1 MRNRSSLLLSPSPVA
16 FADPGSAGSVQTL
29 SNLQSTV
36 GSADWSRWTNN
47 RFVFYD
53 FVRYPTAGAN
63 EIQFFSSPLG
73 TADTYVNTVQK
84 TLEQCNFPEARSFGR
99 VGFRVRQI
107 RTVIRIV
114 PKCRQAA
121 GISDQTNT
129 ITSLYTP
136 LMNKLADL
144 VHMGVLLINIGQ
156 KEFWDLPQPFI
167 TCPPGYGATIENH
180 GSDTANSGSQ
190 GMWFSQSPY
199 PTSVYNVN
207 PEQLIEAGQTFSAR
221 ITFDNANS
229 PALTTLV
236 NSTTP
241 QVEIGL
247 MFEGYVLR
255 PVQ

>member
-1 MRNRSSLLLSPSPVA
+1 MTQTKILLVPLMPSVA
-16 FADPGSAGSVQTL
+16 DYGGAGAAATL
-29 SNLQSTV
+29 GNLQNTV

-47 RFVFYD
+47 RFCYYD
-53 FVRYPTAGAN
+53 YVRYPTAGTN
-63 EIQFFSSPLG
+63 EIQFFSQPLG
-73 TADTYVNTVQK
+73 SVDTYNTSVVK
-84 TLEQCNFPEARSFGR
+84 TLEQCNFPESRSFGR

-107 RTVIRIV
+107 RTHIRVV
-114 PKCRQAA
+114 PKVRQAA

-129 ITSLYTP
+129 IVSLYTP
-136 LMNKLADL
+136 LMNKLADI

-167 TCPPGYGATIENH
+167 TCPPGFGPTIFSHGAQNA
-180 GSDTANSGSQ
+180 STATQ
-190 GMWFSQSPY
+190 GMWFQQDPG
-199 PTSVYNVN
+199 PKCVYNVN

-247 MFEGYVLR
+247 IFEGYVLR

>member
-1 MRNRSSLLLSPSPVA
+1 MRNSPILRAVTPVA
-16 FADPGSAGSVQTL
+16 LADPGSAGSSL
-29 SNLQSTV
+29 SSLQNSV

-53 FVRYPTAGAN
+53 YVRYPTAGTN
-63 EIQFFSSPLG
+63 EMQFFAAPIG
-73 TADTYVNTVQK
+73 TTDTYNSAVVK
-84 TLEQCNFPEARSFGR
+84 TYEQCNFPEARSFGR

-107 RTVIRIV
+107 RTHIRVV
-114 PKCRQAA
+114 PKARQAT

-129 ITSLYTP
+129 IVSLYTP

-144 VHMGVLLINIGQ
+144 VHMGVLLINLGQ

-167 TCPPGYGATIENH
+167 TCPPGFGDTIIHH
-180 GSDTANSGSQ
+180 GSQTTNSGSQ
-190 GMWFSQSPY
+190 GMWFQQDPY
-199 PTSVYNVN
+199 PCAVYTVN
-207 PEQLIEAGQTFSAR
+207 PEQLIEAGQTFSCR

-229 PALTTLV
+229 PAVTNLV

-241 QVEIGL
+241 AIEIGVL
-247 MFEGYVLR
+247 FEGYILR

>member
-1 MRNRSSLLLSPSPVA
+1 MKKSQILLAPSPVA
-16 FADPGSAGSVQTL
+16 LADPGSGGAIQTL
-29 SNLQSTV
+29 GNLQNTV

-53 FVRYPTAGAN
+53 FVRYPTAGTN
-63 EIQFFSSPLG
+63 EIQFFSQPLG
-73 TADTYVNTVQK
+73 STDTYNSAVVK
-84 TLEQCNFPEARSFGR
+84 TYEQCNFPEARSFGR

-107 RTVIRIV
+107 RTCIRVV
-114 PKCRQAA
+114 PKARQAA
-121 GISDQTNT
+121 GISDQTTT

-167 TCPPGYGATIENH
+167 TCPPGFGPFIQDH
-180 GSDTANSGSQ
+180 GSDTTNSGSQ
-190 GMWFSQSPY
+190 AMWFTQD
-199 PTSVYNVN
+199 PTPQSVYNVN

-229 PALTTLV
+229 PAVTTLV

-241 QVEIGL
+241 QIEIGL

>member
-1 MRNRSSLLLSPSPVA
+1 MKRNNLLLAPSPVA
-16 FADPGSAGSVQTL
+16 LADPGSAGSIQTL

-47 RFVFYD
+47 RFVYYD
-53 FVRYPTAGAN
+53 FVRYPTAGTN
-63 EIQFFSSPLG
+63 EIQFFAAPLG
-73 TADTYVNTVQK
+73 TSDTYVNTVSK

-107 RTVIRIV
+107 RTCIRVV

-121 GISDQTNT
+121 GISDQTTTVTN
-129 ITSLYTP
+129 LYTP

-144 VHMGVLLINIGQ
+144 VHQGVLLVNIGQ

-167 TCPPGYGATIENH
+167 TCPPGFGTTILSHGA
-180 GSDTANSGSQ
+180 DTTNSGSQ
-190 GMWFSQSPY
+190 AMWFTQSPY
-199 PTSVYNVN
+199 PSSVYNVN

-229 PALTTLV
+229 PALTNLV